1 MKPLSSTE
9 LHSVTANG
17 GPQAPGDW
25 ALLAEVFDAAVA
37 AAAWVDADLSFRW
50 LNSRFSE
57 WFPHGLVA
65 TGASDPWFKSGRG
78 WEDLARLTLSEQRGQ
93 VDLLCQE
100 SAAGGRQ
107 SFRVTTAMWQEGVLF
122 VLTDVTPE
130 RRLKEVLLQNQ
141 RLENLGS
148 VAAGVAHDFNNVLAG
163 ILGVAALLQ
172 EGIPSSDP
180 QHTLVDEIARVGSSA
195 TSLTRQIL
203 DFVRQGEE
211 ESVVVDLRDA
221 AREVMDLLRRTID
234 PKVRIDFV
242 VDSAPSAIRI
252 DKGRV
257 QQVLMNLCCNARD
270 AMPAGGVL
278 TVTVTRRG
286 EVVTLRVRDTGMGM
300 PRDLMERIFD
310 PFFTTKEHG
319 KGTGLGLAVCR
330 EIVTAAGGDMRV
342 ESTPGEGSLF
352 EVHLPAVVDWVPSS
366 DDPTNEEA
374 TRVESGRRILVVDDE
389 PLVRMVAERFLRREG
404 YEVVSVEDGDDAL
417 TVLRRGVPRI
427 DLVILDLTM
436 PGKSGPE
443 VVVAARE
450 LLPELPILISS
461 GYSEAAIEN
470 RGWALQ
476 VQGFLQK
483 PYQRAALL
491 GTVGRLLSTANV

>member
-1 MKPLSSTE
+1 MKPVTSTE
-9 LHSVTANG
+9 LHPLTANDRLPPG
-17 GPQAPGDW
+17 GDW
-25 ALLAEVFDAAVA
+25 ALLGEVCDAAVA
-37 AAAWVDADLSFRW
+37 AAAWVDADLNFRW
-50 LNSRFSE
+50 LNSRFSD
-57 WFPHGLVA
+57 WFPHGFVSP
-65 TGASDPWFKSGRG
+65 GASDSCFKSGRG
-78 WEDLARLTLSEQRGQ
+78 WEELARQTLSERQVQ

-100 SAAGGRQ
+100 ASIEGHQ
-107 SFRVTTAMWQEGVLF
+107 WFRVTTSLWQEGVLF
-122 VLTDVTPE
+122 VLTDVTSE

-141 RLENLGS
+141 KLENLGA

-203 DFVRQGEE
+203 DFVRRGEE
-211 ESVVVDLRDA
+211 ESAVVDLREA
-221 AREVMDLLRRTID
+221 AREVMDILRRSID
-234 PKVRIDFV
+234 PKVRIDFA
-242 VDSAPSAIRI
+242 VDSVPAAMRI

-270 AMPAGGVL
+270 AMPAGGTL
-278 TVTVTRRG
+278 TVTIARRG
-286 EVVTLRVRDTGMGM
+286 DVATLRVRDTGMGM
-300 PRDLMERIFD
+300 SRELMEHIFD
-310 PFFTTKEHG
+310 PFFTTKGPG

-330 EIVTAAGGDMRV
+330 EIVVTAGGDMRV
-342 ESTPGEGSLF
+342 ESTPGQGSLF
-352 EVHLPAVVDWVPSS
+352 EVHLPVIADWVPVSEGTS
-366 DDPTNEEA
+366 QEEA
-374 TRVESGRRILVVDDE
+374 KPVQEGKRILVVDDE

-404 YEVVSVEDGDDAL
+404 YEVISAEDGDEAL
-417 TVLRRGVPRI
+417 AVLRRGVPRI
-427 DLVILDLTM
+427 DMVILDLTM
-436 PGKSGPE
+436 PGKSGAE
-443 VVVAARE
+443 VVIAVRE

-491 GTVGRLLSTANV
+491 GAVTRLLSAANV

>member
-9 LHSVTANG
+9 LHPVAGNDALLGS
-17 GPQAPGDW
+17 GDW
-25 ALLAEVFDAAVA
+25 SLLGELCDAAVA
-37 AAAWVDADLSFRW
+37 AAAWVDSDLNFRW
-50 LNSRFSE
+50 VNGRFTD
-57 WFPHGLVA
+57 WFPHGLVK
-65 TGASDPWFKSGRG
+65 TGAADPYFKSGRS
-78 WEDLARLTLSEQRGQ
+78 WDELARRTLAEREAQ
-93 VDLLCQE
+93 VDLLCHG
-100 SAAGGRQ
+100 APTGGRQ
-107 SFRVTTAMWQEGVLF
+107 WFRVTTAMWQEGVLF

-172 EGIPSSDP
+172 EGIPSGDP

-211 ESVVVDLRDA
+211 DSTVVDLRDA
-221 AREVMDLLRRTID
+221 TREVMDLLRRSID
-234 PKVRIDFV
+234 PKVRIDFT
-242 VDSAPSAIRI
+242 VDAVPAPVRI

-270 AMPAGGVL
+270 AMPAGGTL
-278 TVTVTRRG
+278 TVTIARRG
-286 EVVTLRVRDTGMGM
+286 DVATLRVRDTGMGM
-300 PRDLMERIFD
+300 SRELMDHIFD
-310 PFFTTKEHG
+310 PFFTTKDPG

-330 EIVTAAGGDMRV
+330 EIVAAAGGDMRV
-342 ESTPGEGSLF
+342 ESTPGHGTLF
-352 EVHLPAVVDWVPSS
+352 EVHLPVVADWVPAA
-366 DDPTNEEA
+366 DGEPQDPGNPHQE
-374 TRVESGRRILVVDDE
+374 GKRILVVDDE

-404 YEVVSVEDGDDAL
+404 YEVISAEDGDEAL
-417 TVLRRGVPRI
+417 AVLRRAAPRI
-427 DLVILDLTM
+427 DMVILDLTM

-443 VVVAARE
+443 VVNAARE

-461 GYSEAAIEN
+461 GYSESALDN
-470 RGWALQ
+470 RGWAQQ

-491 GTVGRLLSTANV
+491 GTVTRILSAAKV